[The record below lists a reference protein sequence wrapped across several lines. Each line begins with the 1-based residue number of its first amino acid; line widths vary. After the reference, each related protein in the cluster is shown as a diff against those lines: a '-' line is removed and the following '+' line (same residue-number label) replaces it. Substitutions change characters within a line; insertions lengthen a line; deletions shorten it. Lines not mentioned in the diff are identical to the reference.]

1 VSGAATDSLSESQSS
16 NTRPASRIVLPTTAL
31 LSLKAR
37 VQSPNMIS
45 TRRWSRKR
53 TVRSED
59 SDRVA
64 QPARP
69 RSLWCYQRNLLPTQS
84 PFETLLRCQL
94 CLRQYDLSP
103 SQSRQTTQCVITDT
117 SPSHSATA
125 HHHHRT
131 LDLWSA

>member
-16 NTRPASRIVLPTTAL
+16 NTRPASRILLPTTAL

-45 TRRWSRKR
+45 TRRWSKKR
-53 TVRSED
+53 TVRSENP
-59 SDRVA
+59 DRVA

-84 PFETLLRCQL
+84 LFETRSRCQL
-94 CLRQYDLSP
+94 CLRQHDPSP
-103 SQSRQTTQCVITDT
+103 SQSRQTTQCVNTDT
-117 SPSHSATA
+117 SPSHSAIA